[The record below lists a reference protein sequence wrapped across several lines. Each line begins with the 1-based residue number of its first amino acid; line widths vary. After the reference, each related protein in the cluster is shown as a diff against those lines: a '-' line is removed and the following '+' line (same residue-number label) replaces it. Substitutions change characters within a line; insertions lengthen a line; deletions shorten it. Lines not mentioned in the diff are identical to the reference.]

1 MSLFK
6 TRDWWS
12 TQCGDGEDFDE
23 ACVAIGN
30 ADDAADG
37 ASKIVVGS
45 HAGILRV
52 FAPSRREYA
61 VEHLLLEHDLGLPI
75 IGVEVGAF
83 SSSRDGRTSVAVLHP
98 RKLAVYALDDGGGA
112 PEAYH
117 TLALEYEHRLEHTAA
132 NMCAGRF
139 GGSRLE
145 QLCVQSMDGQLK
157 IFEQE
162 TLAFARYLPG
172 FLLPGPLAYD
182 PRLDAFITCSS
193 TFELECYSHA
203 ALAAAAAEKPPPA
216 GTSRQGSSS
225 SSSSSDASK
234 RVKPDWSLCL
244 GEAALSIT
252 IAEGFADAGNHVG
265 DLGGD
270 SRASAGPSSS
280 SSGGAFPSPEI
291 VVVAERNVFVVSRT
305 GDVTMQKKVDYAPT
319 TCFAF
324 GTGARGAGALDRVV
338 VGDASGA
345 AMVYAGART
354 LWAAKFDR
362 PTPPVYLS
370 VGSFAGVDG
379 LLCSLTETGAL
390 ALSYL
395 GAEPP
400 RTVAR
405 PYEGKEPRYDE
416 MDDELRRLTATI
428 REFEDPGEGGGGG
441 VASAGRAA
449 APARAEPADR
459 VGVRVQ
465 MPTTVDRRGAH
476 AGSNADTPVKRVT
489 MRVFVSYSGAGTLRG
504 ATLAVDAPAPMEV
517 LFAADASGGG
527 GGEPFGAGERR
538 RSATF
543 VVPAIVGGGEP
554 AQVPIT
560 LAASASGGC
569 GVPTSNA
576 VTVTVTY
583 AGESG
588 GESGG
593 GDRGGGGVGNR
604 IARRE
609 VEAPMA
615 LFCDVV
621 SPIKAAAYK
630 VTLDT
635 NRPPPRLAD
644 LFEDVIAASSGGG
657 GGDGSGSGG
666 FSFSLE
672 EAANA
677 LGAGGNVVS
686 FAYADGSDATVV
698 VSKNAGRYRLQS
710 SRFEALWLL
719 TRELTRRLRAYYA
732 EDPGASDPGEDE
744 PFAISFGE
752 ALPLQDFFAVV
763 DAHHAARVARQ
774 TASRALAN
782 AAHQFRAVQKRL
794 LMKFKDKTP
803 ARLAHLDALLD
814 QTRRLVSRRADAFDD
829 AESALAAAAA
839 TLSAATRTV
848 AGLIALR
855 FGLGDDAARV
865 LEAYV
870 SPVVNDQMDHGWEEW
885 TDASVTS
892 LLKTRLA
899 KNAARDGD
907 DGAERERAPGGGARR
922 PAPMTDT
929 SKLKK
934 HISVVCERLARGGTL
949 A

>member
-280 SSGGAFPSPEI
+280 SGGAFPSPEI

-324 GTGARGAGALDRVV
+324 GTGARGAGALDRIV

-370 VGSFAGVDG
+370 VASFAGVDG

-428 REFEDPGEGGGGG
+428 REFDDPGEGGGGG
-441 VASAGRAA
+441 GRARDAPPPRRERSPRTESACACRCPRAWTAA
-449 APARAEPADR
+449 APTRARTRIP
-459 VGVRVQ
+459 
-465 MPTTVDRRGAH
+465 
-476 AGSNADTPVKRVT
+476 
-489 MRVFVSYSGAGTLRG
+489 
-504 ATLAVDAPAPMEV
+504 
-517 LFAADASGGG
+517 
-527 GGEPFGAGERR
+527 
-538 RSATF
+538 RS
-543 VVPAIVGGGEP
+543 
-554 AQVPIT
+554 
-560 LAASASGGC
+560 SA
-569 GVPTSNA
+569 
-576 VTVTVTY
+576 
-583 AGESG
+583 
-588 GESGG
+588 
-593 GDRGGGGVGNR
+593 
-604 IARRE
+604 
-609 VEAPMA
+609 
-615 LFCDVV
+615 
-621 SPIKAAAYK
+621 
-630 VTLDT
+630 
-635 NRPPPRLAD
+635 
-644 LFEDVIAASSGGG
+644 
-657 GGDGSGSGG
+657 
-666 FSFSLE
+666 
-672 EAANA
+672 
-677 LGAGGNVVS
+677 
-686 FAYADGSDATVV
+686 
-698 VSKNAGRYRLQS
+698 
-710 SRFEALWLL
+710 
-719 TRELTRRLRAYYA
+719 
-732 EDPGASDPGEDE
+732 
-744 PFAISFGE
+744 
-752 ALPLQDFFAVV
+752 
-763 DAHHAARVARQ
+763 
-774 TASRALAN
+774 
-782 AAHQFRAVQKRL
+782 
-794 LMKFKDKTP
+794 
-803 ARLAHLDALLD
+803 
-814 QTRRLVSRRADAFDD
+814 
-829 AESALAAAAA
+829 
-839 TLSAATRTV
+839 
-848 AGLIALR
+848 
-855 FGLGDDAARV
+855 
-865 LEAYV
+865 
-870 SPVVNDQMDHGWEEW
+870 
-885 TDASVTS
+885 
-892 LLKTRLA
+892 
-899 KNAARDGD
+899 
-907 DGAERERAPGGGARR
+907 
-922 PAPMTDT
+922 
-929 SKLKK
+929 
-934 HISVVCERLARGGTL
+934 
-949 A
+949 